1 MKTGLRAQI
10 VLSLMALMVGTV
22 LLVSTAILTLSQRT
36 MERQAE
42 ATASTS
48 VTTAAA
54 TMASSLDTSVALTH
68 WRNRANL
75 ERLCELFGAP
85 VEGARVT
92 VVDELGAVI
101 ATWPAGAP
109 LGHDPSRVGATR
121 VTTAADGVP
130 TVISSAQVAL
140 NGVNVATVWMER
152 PLAEVQRLSNAS
164 RDLMLLY
171 LGLDALLV
179 LIVGYLLLTRQIVRP
194 LGRVTAAARRVAEG
208 DLGGR
213 VSTAGPTEVAALA
226 ASFNVMVERL
236 AAGRA
241 QLEVRLDELA
251 DANRRLETAQREVIR
266 SERLATVGQLAA
278 GVAHE
283 VGNPLSA
290 VMGLVELIGD
300 PELLDDD
307 ERADTLRR
315 VQKELDRI
323 DATVR
328 ELLRFARVDR
338 VPPGRLS
345 IAEPVDAAV
354 NLASHHRRAR
364 QVKVVVAAG
373 LADMP
378 AVRGHEQGLV
388 QVLLNLLINAAD
400 AMDGRGEITV
410 SADAVVEDGEPW
422 VRIVVRDDGPG
433 VPADLQA
440 RVFDPFY
447 TTKAPGE
454 GTGLGLPMCERV
466 LEEYGGR
473 LDLDTTVTDGAAFR
487 IWLRPAEDQVP
498 GTPSGK

>member
-1 MKTGLRAQI
+1 M
-10 VLSLMALMVGTV
+10 
-22 LLVSTAILTLSQRT
+22 
-36 MERQAE
+36 
-42 ATASTS
+42 
-48 VTTAAA
+48 
-54 TMASSLDTSVALTH
+54 
-68 WRNRANL
+68 
-75 ERLCELFGAP
+75 
-85 VEGARVT
+85 
-92 VVDELGAVI
+92 I
-101 ATWPAGAP
+101 ATWPPGASIP
-109 LGHDPSRVGATR
+109 WAPGDVATTR
-121 VTTAADGVP
+121 VITASDGVP
-130 TVISSAQVAL
+130 SVVSSAPILL
-140 NGVNVATVWMER
+140 NGVSVATVWMER
-152 PLAEVQRLSNAS
+152 PLDEVQRLSNAS

-236 AAGRA
+236 AVGRA
-241 QLEVRLDELA
+241 QLEMRVAELA

-283 VGNPLSA
+283 IGNPLSA
-290 VMGLVELIGD
+290 VMGLVELLGD
-300 PELLDDD
+300 AEILDDD

-328 ELLRFARVDR
+328 ELLQYARVDR
-338 VPPGRLS
+338 VAPGRLDV
-345 IAEPVDAAV
+345 ADPVEAAV
-354 NLASHHRRAR
+354 HLAAHHRRAR
-364 QVKVVVAAG
+364 QVEVAVAPEVWG
-373 LADMP
+373 MP
-378 AVRGHEQGLV
+378 EVRAHEQGLV

-400 AMDGRGEITV
+400 AMDGRG
-410 SADAVVEDGEPW
+410 
-422 VRIVVRDDGPG
+422 RIVVEADAIESGGTSWVRLTVRDEGPG
-433 VPADLQA
+433 VPVDLQA

-454 GTGLGLPMCERV
+454 GTGLGLSMCERV
-466 LEEYGGR
+466 LEEVGGR
-473 LDLDTTVTDGAAFR
+473 LDLDTEVTDGASFR
-487 IWLRPAEDQVP
+487 VWLRRAEERVDDADEDQVS